1 MISDDAAGSTVPR
14 RTLGLALREA
24 RNKQKITMQTAA
36 EALGVSVQSV
46 RRIEQGTVSTRTATV
61 TVLCGL
67 YQVPDTMRHVLV
79 GLAKETRSHGWWH
92 SYSDAIP
99 DWFQLY
105 VGLEQTASRIRKFEP
120 MLVTGLLQNEQYM
133 EAAIRAVTP
142 SLSDEEVAAS
152 INLRLS
158 RQRLLTR
165 AFPAPPRVEMVLS
178 EAVLLAEPQVE
189 DAMRSQVWHLL
200 KATELPSV
208 SLRILPIGVGPHRA
222 SVTGAFTVLDF
233 PTENG
238 TAPPS
243 TVYSES
249 ITGAIYLDKP
259 AEIDSYNQVWQA
271 LTAAA
276 LDKTASIALM
286 SQRLKEL
293 TER

>member
-67 YQVPDTMRHVLV
+67 YEVPDTMRHVLV

-92 SYSDAIP
+92 SYGEAVP
-99 DWFQLY
+99 AWFQLY
-105 VGLEQTASRIRKFEP
+105 VSLEQTASRIRKFEP
-120 MLVTGLLQNEQYM
+120 MVVTGLLQAEQYM
-133 EAAIRAVTP
+133 EATIRAVTP
-142 SLSDEEVAAS
+142 DLSDEEVAAS
-152 INLRLS
+152 INVRLS

-165 AFPAPPRVEMVLS
+165 AFPAPPRVEVVLS

-200 KATELPSV
+200 KATELPGV
-208 SLRILPIGVGPHRA
+208 SLQILPVRVGPNRA
-222 SVTGAFTVLDF
+222 STTSAFTMLDF
-233 PTENG
+233 PTESG
-238 TAPPS
+238 TTPPS
-243 TVYSES
+243 TVYSENL
-249 ITGAIYLDKP
+249 TGALYLDKP
-259 AEIDSYNQVWQA
+259 AEIDSYNEIWRA
-271 LTAAA
+271 LSTAA
-276 LDKTASIALM
+276 LDKSASIALM

>member
-1 MISDDAAGSTVPR
+1 VPR

-24 RNKQKITMQTAA
+24 RNKAKITMQTAA
-36 EALGVSVQSV
+36 DALGVSVQTV
-46 RRIEQGTVSTRTATV
+46 RRLEQGTVSTRTATV
-61 TVLCGL
+61 SVLCGL

-92 SYSDAIP
+92 SYGDAIP
-99 DWFQLY
+99 AWFQLY

-120 MLVTGLLQNEQYM
+120 MLVTGLLQAEQYM

-152 INLRLS
+152 INVRLS

-165 AFPAPPRVEMVLS
+165 EFPAPPRVEMVLS
-178 EAVLLAEPQVE
+178 EAVLLAEPQIE
-189 DAMRSQVWHLL
+189 DAMRSQVWRLL
-200 KATELPSV
+200 KATELPCV
-208 SLRILPIGVGPHRA
+208 SLQILPIEVGPHRA
-222 SVTGAFTVLDF
+222 SVTSAFTVLDF

-238 TAPPS
+238 TTPPS

-249 ITGAIYLDKP
+249 LTGAIYLDKQ
-259 AEIDSYNQVWQA
+259 AEIDSYNQAWQA

>member
-67 YQVPDTMRHVLV
+67 YEVPDTMRHVLV

-92 SYSDAIP
+92 AYSDAIP
-99 DWFQLY
+99 SWFQLY
-105 VGLEQTASRIRKFEP
+105 VALEQTASRIRMFGP
-120 MLVTGLLQNEQYM
+120 MLVTGLLQAEQYM

-142 SLSDEEVAAS
+142 DLSDEEVAAS
-152 INLRLS
+152 INVRLS

-165 AFPAPPRVEMVLS
+165 AFPAPPRLEVVLS
-178 EAVLLAEPQVE
+178 EAVLLAVPQVE
-189 DAMRSQVWHLL
+189 DAMRSQVWRLL

-208 SLRILPIGVGPHRA
+208 SLQILPLGVGPHRA
-222 SVTGAFTVLDF
+222 SVTGAFTMLDF
-233 PTENG
+233 PSENG
-238 TAPPS
+238 TTPPS

-249 ITGAIYLDKP
+249 LTGAIYLDKP
-259 AEIDSYNQVWQA
+259 AEIDSYNEVWQA
-271 LTAAA
+271 LTGAA
-276 LDKTASIALM
+276 LDKNASIALM